1 MYASENLETRVNE
14 NHHRNQSMS
23 HTRLAIQEQ
32 EATGEQVT
40 VLGQQD

>member
-23 HTRLAIQEQ
+23 HTSLATQEQ